1 MSPGPGLHRTVLP
14 LGFLAS
20 GVNCGVRRYRPD
32 IGLIISEVDCVTA
45 GVFTLNEL
53 KAAPVVYCQK
63 LLPASDIRAI
73 VTNSGQANAA
83 TGNQGMELNLRMV
96 SHVAV
101 ELQVKPTQ
109 VLAASTGVIGHQLMI
124 DKIEASIPELV
135 DRATEVAENF
145 ALAIL
150 TTDLVPKSVTTQ
162 VDLSGGTVRITGIC
176 KGSGMIHPN
185 MGTMLGYLLTD
196 AKMTPVVAQSMLR
209 EINDIS
215 FNMISVDGDCSTNDC
230 VFLMANGMTGVEIK
244 SEADVVL
251 FKNALTEV
259 SQFLAQSIAA
269 DGEGASKL
277 LEVEIKNA
285 SNLELAKKAARGVTL
300 SPLVKT
306 AMHGEDPNWGRIIAR
321 LGAEK
326 IPSSSLEKMTLKV
339 QGHTLFADGAPV
351 AFDRDIVKSLLKQSK
366 IQIEIDLKSGHENAV
381 AWGCDLS
388 KKYVEINTEYT

>member
-285 SNLELAKKAARGVTL
+285 SSLELAKKAARGVTL

-326 IPSSSLEKMTLKV
+326 VPSSSLEKMTLKV